1 VTGGMAA
8 CRFCTRPIMR
18 DPEDRWIHA
27 SRAYSCRD
35 RWGVLMPSSAEPA
48 LAWDP
53 GMLVDEPGRHRPGS

>member
-1 VTGGMAA
+1 
-8 CRFCTRPIMR
+8 MR

-48 LAWDP
+48 PVWDP
-53 GMLVDEPGRHRPGS
+53 GALVDEPGRHRPPGR